1 MQTVGEKTPSKK
13 ERKKKSSLRCLLNLL
28 PRKASLFFFILMAVL
43 NGYIDVCRWSLTT
56 ALSVCASLM
65 ATINCAGV
73 SLSAQRFFFFVLAV
87 FLIKAELSIFSS
99 THIPAQ

>member
-13 ERKKKSSLRCLLNLL
+13 EKKKKKQLTLSAESAATEGI
-28 PRKASLFFFILMAVL
+28 PFFFILMAVL